1 MVAESD
7 LEMGSVYPPLQD
19 IQKAS
24 LKIAVEI
31 VSNAYKHGK
40 KLVSFKAYASTSY
53 SLHMYGRTW

>member
-40 KLVSFKAYASTSY
+40 NFFSFKGYISISY
-53 SLHMYGRTW
+53 SQCRVIL